1 MRVAMRVIKA
11 ETRLERAGSRA
22 GVLGCLALAL
32 GIAAGGPAPA
42 FGLSPESQSSD
53 PNLIDP
59 SQIPSVHNSLYRV
72 PDGVVSWDVLD
83 ELEVRTEVLG
93 PLRAVFHTEYSAGI
107 KALDGKE
114 VKLMGFLFPLEG
126 KLEHERFLLTA
137 WPPSCPFCL
146 PAGPTQMVEV
156 FCAEPITFTDGAILV
171 GGRFELLR
179 DDPSGLYYR
188 LHEATLV
195 ERFDDIRWTGSLPG
209 QPSVPNRYQI
219 PVPAQ

>member
-1 MRVAMRVIKA
+1 MRK
-11 ETRLERAGSRA
+11 TRSRGQALAALLGLSVTTWAGS
-22 GVLGCLALAL
+22 
-32 GIAAGGPAPA
+32 AAA
-42 FGLSPESQSSD
+42 FSQEPLQQSG
-53 PNLIDP
+53 LIDP
-59 SQIPSVHNSLYRV
+59 SQIPSVHNTFYQV
-72 PDGVVSWDVLD
+72 PEGVVSWDMLGELD
-83 ELEVRTEVLG
+83 VRTEVVG
-93 PLRAVFHTEYSAGI
+93 PLRAIFHTEYSADI
-107 KALDGKE
+107 KALDGKD

-146 PAGPTQMVEV
+146 PAGPTQMIEV

-171 GGRFELLR
+171 GGRFELLH

-188 LHEATLV
+188 LHEATLI

-209 QPSVPNRYQI
+209 QPAVPNRYQI